1 MRHNQIPCPDED
13 FSGYCSGCSYVGEDH
28 RRDDIVAQHR
38 RALRSKRLESAY
50 SMLGCAA
57 TIVSTIIAALA
68 IAYTLGR
75 LG

>member
-1 MRHNQIPCPDED
+1 MRHDQIPCHDED

-28 RRDDIVAQHR
+28 GRDDIVAQHR

-57 TIVSTIIAALA
+57 MVLWPIVAFVVLA
-68 IAYTLGR
+68 YALGR